1 MSPPREWVCVQL
13 ADRFGGWPGRYLT
26 LPADER
32 AFWLG
37 LLVIEGKVSSA
48 YAEVGPDDEVVFDPD
63 EEW

>member
-1 MSPPREWVCVQL
+1 LYVQL
-13 ADRFGGWPGRYLT
+13 ADRFGGWPGHYGT

-37 LLVIEGKVSSA
+37 LLGVEARVSNVFA
-48 YAEVGPDDEVVFDPD
+48 GLDPDDEVVFDPD